1 MYLATSLALFH
12 LSSCYYLHK
21 NLTHLKVDDMDN
33 TKSMLPR
40 SPEIG
45 KATGSMFKLATKVTG
60 CIIWSGKYPQNRKVI
75 FYLNNN
81 QVVKA

>member
-1 MYLATSLALFH
+1 
-12 LSSCYYLHK
+12 
-21 NLTHLKVDDMDN
+21 MDN
-33 TKSMLPR
+33 SKSMLPR

-60 CIIWSGKYPQNRKVI
+60 CIIWSGKYPQNRKVM